1 MNNIRKTRAL
11 GLSSGGLDSIL
22 SALILQ
28 KQGIEV
34 DWITFK
40 TPFFSPESSVKA
52 SNQTGIRLFV
62 KDITEIYM
70 QMLKSPPAGY
80 GKNMN
85 PCMDCHALM
94 FNQAGLFMRE
104 NGYDFLFSGEVV
116 GQRPMSQK
124 KNSMNYVEKNSGFKG
139 EILRPLSAK
148 ILPETIMEQQRIV
161 RREKLCGIS
170 GRSRKVQIEMAKEF
184 GVTDYPPPAGG
195 CLLTDPNFSRRLK
208 DLMEVQK
215 SYSKRDLYLLKH
227 GRHLRLNDKIRI
239 VAGKSEGENN
249 RIEKLY
255 KPERDILIRHAFL
268 AGPLVLIPDGA
279 VLINDSASELDIIGQ
294 AGSICVSYT
303 KTKPGQDAQ
312 IVVMTQ
318 YQQNQ
323 MSVYALDPKSFQNL
337 MI

>member
-1 MNNIRKTRAL
+1 MNNRKKIRAL

-34 DWITFK
+34 AWITFK
-40 TPFFSPESSVKA
+40 TPFFSPDSSIKA
-52 SNQTGIRLFV
+52 SKQTGIPLIV

-70 QMLKSPPAGY
+70 EMLKSPPAGY

-94 FNQAGLFMRE
+94 FNQAGLVMRE

-124 KNSMNYVEKNSGFKG
+124 KNSMNYVEKHSGFKG
-139 EILRPLSAK
+139 QILRPLSAK
-148 ILPETIMEQQRIV
+148 ILPETVMEQQGV
-161 RREKLCGIS
+161 VDREKLGSIS

-195 CLLTDPNFSRRLK
+195 CLLTDANFSRRLK
-208 DLMEVQK
+208 DLMDLQK
-215 SYSKRDLYLLKH
+215 SYNKRDLYLLKH
-227 GRHLRLNDKIRI
+227 GRHLRLNDKVKII
-239 VAGKSEGENN
+239 VGKSEGENN

-255 KPERDILIRHAFL
+255 NPDRDILIRHAFL
-268 AGPLVLIPDGA
+268 AGPLVLIPDG
-279 VLINDSASELDIIGQ
+279 LINGSAANIDIIRQ

-303 KTKPGQDAQ
+303 KTKAGEDAE
-312 IVVMTQ
+312 IVVMAEYKQ
-318 YQQNQ
+318 EE
-323 MSVYALDPKSFQNL
+323 MSVYALDPKDFQNF